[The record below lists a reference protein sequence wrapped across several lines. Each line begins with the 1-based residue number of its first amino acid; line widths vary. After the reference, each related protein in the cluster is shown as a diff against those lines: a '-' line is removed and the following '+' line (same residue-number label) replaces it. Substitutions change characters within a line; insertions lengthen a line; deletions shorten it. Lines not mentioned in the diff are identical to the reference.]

1 MGTSMAMPGLVIP
14 SLATVSANVRLT
26 MVKFNMGMSDTDY

>member
-1 MGTSMAMPGLVIP
+1 MGTSAAMPIVVVP
-14 SLATVSANVRLT
+14 SLATGSANVRLT